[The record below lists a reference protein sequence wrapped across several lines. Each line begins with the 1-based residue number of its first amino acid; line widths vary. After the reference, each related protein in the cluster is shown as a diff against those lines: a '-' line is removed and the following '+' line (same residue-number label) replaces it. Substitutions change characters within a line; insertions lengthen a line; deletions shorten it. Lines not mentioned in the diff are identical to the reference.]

1 MISENHKFIYVHI
14 IKTGGTSLEKILKQ
28 RHPVMIK
35 HPQKIRGKV
44 FNGIP
49 RVIPHSKPP
58 VYDFSLVGRRSVDVS
73 VIGAKAMWEY
83 EREKKS
89 HISAHQYKDF
99 LTKENRL
106 DIWNDYFKFSVVRNP
121 FSYIVSVFK
130 MLNGPY
136 FGRGKKPQ
144 YENQIPSEFPEF
156 VKHLTDERNPLF
168 RKEDQHMWTQTDWL
182 CDADGNVLVDKV
194 GKMET
199 LQKDFGEICKKLKW
213 DNIKVPR
220 INASKIKIPYTDYY
234 TDELIELVGNYYCN
248 DLINFNY
255 KFGE

>member
-28 RHPVMIK
+28 RHPVMIN

-89 HISAHQYKDF
+89 HISAQQYKDF

-121 FSYIVSVFK
+121 FSYVVSVYK

-136 FGRGKKPQ
+136 FGRGKKQ
-144 YENQIPSEFPEF
+144 HYENPIPSEFPEF

-194 GKMET
+194 GRLET
-199 LQKDFGEICKKLKW
+199 MQKDFDEICERLKW
-213 DNIKVPR
+213 KTKKVPR

-234 TDELIELVGNYYCN
+234 TDELIKLVGNYYHN
-248 DLINFNY
+248 DLTNFNY
-255 KFGE
+255 KFGD